1 MALGCGVPG
10 MVPGAWPDQAS
21 REPATGNQLRQG
33 SNESGPGKQVLVLRS
48 VTHAEAARSLH

>member
-1 MALGCGVPG
+1 
-10 MVPGAWPDQAS
+10 MVPSAWPEQPDQAS